1 MIMVSFFKNKIIQKI
16 LRGSLMTVA
25 ALGLGGIVSGAVSLA
40 ACCEVRNI
48 YGETKLYDT
57 FSEGWC
63 YVVYSAVRD
72 PNKMTTLKLLANWEA
87 SKSKTNIKARGK
99 KYSIGKYNLGTD
111 LQRKHVEGLDNSSSE
126 VDGFSGGH
134 LNVRDG
140 KQITIDL
147 NGFNIDRKRGNDQ
160 NDDGELINVSG
171 NAYLRII
178 DSNPTAAKT
187 IDGVETTGGALMG
200 GASEDGAGCIHIKDG
215 GSVRM
220 EGGNVCCNQTN
231 DHGGAFKTD
240 GGSAKLFLDGVHVF
254 HNKTRD
260 AFLNTNGGA
269 IYADGGRIRIRNC
282 VFRGNKSEDYGG
294 AVFSDEGNSYIVI
307 EDSQFIGNEA
317 KDDGGAVYIDRGN
330 LRVKNTSFDGNKAGD
345 DGGGIY
351 INDEDGAVIRECTFV
366 NNSANDAAGGLYIND
381 DDVFLVECDF
391 HNNYAGGYGGGGI
404 YVDSMHRISVQGIM
418 KVYDNKGK
426 KDRADDLFLQKGKVT
441 EAHLYSGGLLD
452 GSKVGLRS
460 NKSFTALKNI
470 TQYEFDEC
478 FFSDTSD
485 ALEKKD
491 VKAAV
496 DETYY
501 ASVFSDMGIWLIAI
515 LVLII
520 VVGAMAAIV
529 YKKTAKRSEG

>member
-1 MIMVSFFKNKIIQKI
+1 MGSFFKNKTVHKI

-25 ALGLGGIVSGAVSLA
+25 ALSLGGIVSGAVSLA

-63 YVVYSAVRD
+63 YVVHTASTD
-72 PNKMTTLKLLANWEA
+72 PLKMTTIKLLANWEA
-87 SKSKTNIKARGK
+87 SKSKTKIKVRGK
-99 KYSIGKYNLGTD
+99 GYSIGKYNLGTD
-111 LQRKHVEGLDNSSSE
+111 LQRKHVEGLDNSKSE
-126 VDGFSGGH
+126 IDGFSGGH

-171 NAYLRII
+171 KAYLRII
-178 DSNPTAAKT
+178 DSNPTVAKT

-215 GSVRM
+215 GHVKM
-220 EGGNVCCNQTN
+220 EGGNICCNQTN
-231 DHGGAFKTD
+231 DHGGAIKTQ
-240 GGSAKLFLDGVHVF
+240 GGNAKLFLDGVHVF

-260 AFLNTNGGA
+260 AILNTNGGA
-269 IYADGGRIRIRNC
+269 IYLNGGKIRIRNC
-282 VFRGNKSEDYGG
+282 VFRENKSEDYGG
-294 AVFSDEGNSYIVI
+294 AIFSDEGNSYTVI

-317 KDDGGAVYIDRGN
+317 KDDGGAIYIDRGN
-330 LRVKNTSFDGNKAGD
+330 LKVKNTTFDGNKAGD

-366 NNSANDAAGGLYIND
+366 NNSAKDAAGGLYIND
-381 DDVFLVECDF
+381 DDVFLVDCDF
-391 HNNYAGGYGGGGI
+391 HSNYAGGYGGGGI

-426 KDRADDLFLQKGKVT
+426 KDRADDLFLQKGKAT

-470 TQYEFDEC
+470 TQYEFEEC
-478 FFSDTSD
+478 FFSDTST
-485 ALEKKD
+485 AIRKKNEQ
-491 VKAAV
+491 AAK
-496 DETYY
+496 DETYL
-501 ASVFSDMGIWLIAI
+501 ASVFTDSDAWIMGLK
-515 LVLII
+515 VLT
-520 VVGAMAAIV
+520 VLVGAVAGVV
-529 YKKTAKRSEG
+529 YRKKRKKMVPKS